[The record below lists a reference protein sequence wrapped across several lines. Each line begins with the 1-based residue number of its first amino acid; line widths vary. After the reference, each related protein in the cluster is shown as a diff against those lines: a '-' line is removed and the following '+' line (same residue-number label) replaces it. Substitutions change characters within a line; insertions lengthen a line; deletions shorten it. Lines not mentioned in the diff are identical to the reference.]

1 MSDGC
6 IKGAVMNKKLILGL
20 VLVGLIVFLAMN
32 FGQYLTLENA
42 KAQQL
47 ALADYISENFALA
60 AITYFLAYVAITAF
74 SIPGAAVVTLLGA
87 ALFGFWTSLILVS
100 FASTIGATLAFL
112 SSRFLLRD
120 WVQNKF
126 GDKLSAINQGV
137 ERDGAF
143 YLFSLRLIPVFPF
156 FLINLLMG
164 LTPLSIARFYLV
176 SQLGMLP
183 GTAVY
188 LNAGTQLAQ
197 IESLSGIVSPSV
209 LVSFALL
216 GLFPVIAKW
225 IMAKI
230 KSSPEAHNGSPS

>member
-1 MSDGC
+1 MS
-6 IKGAVMNKKLILGL
+6 KKMILGIIL
-20 VLVGLIVFLAMN
+20 VATIVLLAVN

-42 KAQQL
+42 KAQQ
-47 ALADYISENFALA
+47 ALLNDYIETNFVVA
-60 AITYFLAYVAITAF
+60 AATYFILYIMITAF

-87 ALFGFWTSLILVS
+87 ALFGFWTSLLLVS

-120 WVQNKF
+120 WVQGKF
-126 GDKLSAINQGV
+126 GDKLSTINQGI
-137 ERDGAF
+137 EKDGAF

-164 LTPLSIARFYLV
+164 LTPISVGRYYLT

-188 LNAGTQLAQ
+188 LNAGTQLAE
-197 IESLSGIVSPSV
+197 IDSLSGIVSPSV
-209 LVSFALL
+209 LLSFALL
-216 GLFPVIAKW
+216 GVFPIAAKW
-225 IMAKI
+225 IMSKFRSA
-230 KSSPEAHNGSPS
+230 PVAE

>member
-1 MSDGC
+1 
-6 IKGAVMNKKLILGL
+6 MNKKLL
-20 VLVGLIVFLAMN
+20 VGVLLVGLIIFLGIN
-32 FGQYLTLENA
+32 FGQYLTLDNA
-42 KAQQL
+42 KAQQA
-47 ALADYISENFALA
+47 ALGEFISDHFAVA
-60 AITYFLAYVAITAF
+60 ALSYFVAYVAITAF

-112 SSRFLLRD
+112 SSRYLLRD
-120 WVQNKF
+120 WVQSKF
-126 GDKLSAINQGV
+126 SDKMTTINQGV

-164 LTPLSIARFYLV
+164 LTPISVLRFYLV

-197 IESLSGIVSPSV
+197 IDSLSGIVSPAV
-209 LVSFALL
+209 LASFVLL
-216 GLFPVIAKW
+216 GLFPIVVKW
-225 IMAKI
+225 IMVKLRL
-230 KSSPEAHNGSPS
+230 SPNVNGNAG

>member
-1 MSDGC
+1 MS
-6 IKGAVMNKKLILGL
+6 KKLVLGVIFIAVV
-20 VLVGLIVFLAMN
+20 VLLALN

-42 KAQQL
+42 KAQQAEL
-47 ALADYISENFALA
+47 AMFIEDNFVIA
-60 AITYFLAYVAITAF
+60 ATSYFLAYVTVTAF
-74 SIPGAAVVTLLGA
+74 SVPGAAVVTLLGA

-112 SSRFLLRD
+112 SSRYLLRD
-120 WVQNKF
+120 WVQSKF
-126 GDKLSAINQGV
+126 GEKLTAINQGI

-164 LTPLSIARFYLV
+164 LTPIATLRFYLV

-197 IESLSGIVSPSV
+197 IDSLSGIVSPSV
-209 LVSFALL
+209 LISFALL

-225 IMAKI
+225 VMAKI
-230 KSSPEAHNGSPS
+230 KTTPPTSNGNV

>member
-1 MSDGC
+1 
-6 IKGAVMNKKLILGL
+6 MNKKLILGL
-20 VLVGLIVFLAMN
+20 LFVGLIIFLGAN
-32 FGQYLTLENA
+32 FGQHLTLENA

-47 ALADYISENFALA
+47 ALADYINENFVIA
-60 AITYFLAYVAITAF
+60 AATYFIAYVAITAF
-74 SIPGAAVVTLLGA
+74 SVPGAAVVTLLGA

-120 WVQNKF
+120 WVQSKF
-126 GDKLSAINQGV
+126 GDKLHAINQGV
-137 ERDGAF
+137 EKDGAF

-164 LTPLSIARFYLV
+164 LTPISVARFYFV

-225 IMAKI
+225 VMAKF
-230 KSSPEAHNGSPS
+230 KTSPETNNGNA

>member
-1 MSDGC
+1 MS
-6 IKGAVMNKKLILGL
+6 KKMILGIIL
-20 VLVGLIVFLAMN
+20 VATIVLLAVN

-42 KAQQL
+42 KAQQ
-47 ALADYISENFALA
+47 ALLNDYIETNFVVA
-60 AITYFLAYVAITAF
+60 AATYFILYIMITAF

-87 ALFGFWTSLILVS
+87 ALFGFWTSLLLVS

-120 WVQNKF
+120 WVQGKF
-126 GDKLSAINQGV
+126 GDKLSTINQGV
-137 ERDGAF
+137 EKDGAF

-164 LTPLSIARFYLV
+164 LTPISVGRYYLT

-188 LNAGTQLAQ
+188 LNAGTQLAE
-197 IESLSGIVSPSV
+197 IDSLSGIVSPSV
-209 LVSFALL
+209 LLSFALL
-216 GLFPVIAKW
+216 GVFPIAAKW
-225 IMAKI
+225 IMSKFRSA
-230 KSSPEAHNGSPS
+230 PVAE

>member
-1 MSDGC
+1 M
-6 IKGAVMNKKLILGL
+6 LGL
-20 VLVGLIVFLAMN
+20 LFVGIIIFLGAN
-32 FGQYLTLENA
+32 FGQHLTLENA

-47 ALADYISENFALA
+47 ALADYIDQNFVIA
-60 AITYFLAYVAITAF
+60 AATYFIAYVAITAF
-74 SIPGAAVVTLLGA
+74 SVPGAAVVTLLGA
-87 ALFGFWTSLILVS
+87 ALFGFWTSLVLVS

-120 WVQNKF
+120 WVQSKF
-126 GDKLSAINQGV
+126 GDKLNAINQGV
-137 ERDGAF
+137 EKDGAF

-164 LTPLSIARFYLV
+164 LTPISVARFYFV

-225 IMAKI
+225 VMAKFRT
-230 KSSPEAHNGSPS
+230 SPQANNGNA

>member
-1 MSDGC
+1 MS
-6 IKGAVMNKKLILGL
+6 KKMILGIIL
-20 VLVGLIVFLAMN
+20 AATIVILAVN

-42 KAQQL
+42 KAQQ
-47 ALADYISENFALA
+47 ALLNDYIESHFVA
-60 AITYFLAYVAITAF
+60 AAATYFILYVMITAF

-87 ALFGFWTSLILVS
+87 ALFGFWTSLLLVS

-120 WVQNKF
+120 WVQSKF
-126 GDKLSAINQGV
+126 GDKLSTINQGV
-137 ERDGAF
+137 EKDGAF

-164 LTPLSIARFYLV
+164 LTPISVGRYYLT

-188 LNAGTQLAQ
+188 LNAGTQLAD

-209 LVSFALL
+209 LISFALL
-216 GLFPVIAKW
+216 GVFPIAAKW
-225 IMAKI
+225 IMSKFRSAPI
-230 KSSPEAHNGSPS
+230 VE

>member
-1 MSDGC
+1 MS
-6 IKGAVMNKKLILGL
+6 KKLVLGVIFIAVI
-20 VLVGLIVFLAMN
+20 VLLALN

-42 KAQQL
+42 KAQQAEL
-47 ALADYISENFALA
+47 AMFIEDNFVIA
-60 AITYFLAYVAITAF
+60 ATSYFLAYVTITAF
-74 SIPGAAVVTLLGA
+74 SVPGAAVVTLLGA

-112 SSRFLLRD
+112 SSRYLLRD
-120 WVQNKF
+120 WVQSKF
-126 GDKLSAINQGV
+126 GEKLTAINQGV

-164 LTPLSIARFYLV
+164 LTPIATLRFYLV

-197 IESLSGIVSPSV
+197 IDSLSGIVSPSV
-209 LVSFALL
+209 LISFALL

-225 IMAKI
+225 VMAKI
-230 KSSPEAHNGSPS
+230 KTTPPTSNGNV

>member
-1 MSDGC
+1 
-6 IKGAVMNKKLILGL
+6 MNKKLILG
-20 VLVGLIVFLAMN
+20 VIFVSLIVLLGVN
-32 FGQYLTLENA
+32 FGQYLTLDNA
-42 KAQQL
+42 KAQQ
-47 ALADYISENFALA
+47 AELA
-60 AITYFLAYVAITAF
+60 AFISDNFVVAAASYFIAYVAITAF

-87 ALFGFWTSLILVS
+87 ALFGFWTSLVLVS

-112 SSRFLLRD
+112 SSRYLLRD
-120 WVQNKF
+120 WVQAKF
-126 GDKLSAINQGV
+126 GDKLNAINQGV

-164 LTPLSIARFYLV
+164 LTPLATVRFYLI

-197 IESLSGIVSPSV
+197 IDSLSGIVSPTV
-209 LVSFALL
+209 LASFALL

-225 IMAKI
+225 IMAKFRTEP
-230 KSSPEAHNGSPS
+230 SASNGNV